1 MKKYVLII
9 LAIALVSALL
19 VGCTEKAMT
28 EDKGDTMVKA
38 TEAPMTEAP
47 AQEETPAEAPMTEA
61 PASEEPMA
69 EETEKP
75 MEEEMM
81 LGKKTEAGYID
92 VTPEEAM
99 KLIESTPNLVIIDV
113 SPKYEQG
120 HIPGSINYYVGNG
133 SLDEAI
139 GSLDKDVP
147 YLVYCHVDSA
157 SISGAKKLVNAG
169 FEPVYRLEGNYGA
182 WVEAGFP
189 VE

>member
-1 MKKYVLII
+1 MKKYILII

-28 EDKGDTMVKA
+28 EEKDTMAAK
-38 TEAPMTEAP
+38 TEAPMTEVP
-47 AQEETPAEAPMTEA
+47 TQEEAPMDDPMTEV

-81 LGKKTEAGYID
+81 IGKKTEDGYID

-113 SPKYEQG
+113 SPKYNQG
-120 HIPGSINYYVGNG
+120 HIPGAINYYVGNG

-139 GSLDKDVP
+139 DSLDKDVP

-157 SISGAKKLVNAG
+157 SIAGARILVNAG
-169 FEPVYRLEGNYGA
+169 FNPVYRLEGNYGA